1 LVGKFLY
8 GGLGQ
13 FFGKKSPR
21 LGYGVLAMYHVFFYR
36 SKLWV
41 YFVERVLIAVVS
53 FFVITFLFFNWICL
67 TVSPSDLYV
76 PHQVPDE
83 LSGLS
88 HEMLTELYIPERSTL
103 DLYGIWIRGF
113 FTGKLGYSLV
123 QTK

>member
-1 LVGKFLY
+1 MYIETYKSNWWGFIGK
-8 GGLGQ
+8 
-13 FFGKKSPR
+13 
-21 LGYGVLAMYHVFFYR
+21 
-36 SKLWV
+36 
-41 YFVERVLIAVVS
+41 RVLIAVAA
-53 FFVITFLFFNWICL
+53 FFVITFLLFNWICL

-83 LSGLS
+83 VSGLS
-88 HEMLTELYIPERSTL
+88 YEMLTEPYIPERSTL